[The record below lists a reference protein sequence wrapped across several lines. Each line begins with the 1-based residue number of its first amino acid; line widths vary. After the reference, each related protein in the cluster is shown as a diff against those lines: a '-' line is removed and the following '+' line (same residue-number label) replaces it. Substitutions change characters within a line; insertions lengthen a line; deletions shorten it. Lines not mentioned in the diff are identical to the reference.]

1 MHKERLAAF
10 SDGVLAIIIAVRG
23 VELKV
28 PHGAEWANF
37 ARLWL
42 GFLSYAKS
50 FLWAIVSHWLSI
62 SVSFLVAMI
71 WLIPDPRIEKAIGSE
86 PEHPR
91 P

>member
-1 MHKERLAAF
+1 MHKERLATF
-10 SDGVLAIIIAVRG
+10 SDGVLAIIIAVRVLG
-23 VELKV
+23 LKV

-42 GFLSYAKS
+42 GFLSYVQS
-50 FLWAIVSHWLSI
+50 FLLAIVSHWLSI

-71 WLIPDPRIEKAIGSE
+71 WLIPDLRIEKAIGSE